1 MEGWT
6 SFGLEDEGRLP
17 LLETSTAFPEISTA
31 FPRPF
36 LGLPWRRA
44 RGVIA

>member
-17 LLETSTAFPEISTA
+17 LLETSTAFP
-31 FPRPF
+31 RPF